1 MRQDAKRLRQWSLSL
16 VSCRLSLIYCIIFI
30 MSHKYYIII
39 LLGLGLL
46 THFIFF
52 GHPNST
58 VFDEVHFGKFLS
70 AYYTH
75 EYYYDIHPPLG
86 KLIIAGFAN
95 FFGYKPEFT
104 FNQIGDTFPNKTYLA
119 LRFLPSLAGALLPVV
134 IYLIALRL
142 GIRPLYSFFAG
153 TFIVLDNGVLT
164 QSRYILM
171 DGFLYLFGFLCL
183 LFYLRYRQNESN
195 KYINLLLISIFGA
208 LAASIKWTG
217 LTFLALAGLF
227 ELYSLLRSSTPKL
240 TWKLRFQ
247 VFFKLFLF
255 FGAIP
260 LAIYFSFFVIH
271 FSLLPKSG
279 PGDAF
284 MDVRFQKILQGNPNQ
299 NNPSLAPMNLW
310 EKFIDLNKQM
320 YLGNTRL
327 TATHPYGSKWYTWPF
342 MSRSIYYW
350 VKDDPS
356 TGSGQSARIYYLG
369 NPVIWWSST
378 VAVLVLFINYL
389 LSRKDRNF
397 TSSFLLTGYIL
408 NLLPFLQIKR
418 VMFLYHYA
426 IALIFA
432 ILMLVYFFDKENK
445 PIWALTILLIL
456 TALSFIFFSP
466 LSYGLNLSPEQY
478 QYRVWFSSWL

>member
-1 MRQDAKRLRQWSLSL
+1 
-16 VSCRLSLIYCIIFI
+16 

-86 KLIIAGFAN
+86 KLVIAGFAN

-104 FNQIGDTFPNKTYLA
+104 FSQIGDTFPNKTYLA

-153 TFIVLDNGVLT
+153 MFIALDNGILT

-183 LFYLRYRQNESN
+183 LFYFRYRQFDSAHYEQFDSAHYKQNEGN

-227 ELYSLLRSSTPKL
+227 ELYSLFRSSTSLL
-240 TWKLRFQ
+240 TWKTNLQELFKIFI
-247 VFFKLFLF
+247 FF
-255 FGAIP
+255 AVIP
-260 LAIYFSFFVIH
+260 FMIYFSFFVIH

-284 MDVRFQKILQGNPNQ
+284 MDMRFQKMLIGNPNQ

-310 EKFIDLNKQM
+310 DKFIDLNKQM

-327 TATHPYGSKWYTWPF
+327 TSTHPYGSKWYTWPF

-350 VKDDPS
+350 VKDNPS
-356 TGSGQSARIYYLG
+356 TGSTGSPQADSGQSARIYYIG
-369 NPVIWWSST
+369 NPIIWWSST
-378 VAVLVLFINYL
+378 VAVLVLFIGYL
-389 LSRKDRNF
+389 ISKMGRNF
-397 TSSFLLTGYIL
+397 ISTFLLTGYVL

-426 IALIFA
+426 VALIFA
-432 ILMLVYFFDKENK
+432 ILMLVYLFDKENR
-445 PIWALTILLIL
+445 PTWALTCLVILA
-456 TALSFIFFSP
+456 ALSFILFSP
-466 LSYGLNLSPEQY
+466 LSYGLNLSPDQY
-478 QYRVWFSSWL
+478 NLRVWFNSWL